1 MMKNYF
7 ALSFLLLFLFTGNVK
22 GQKVDYQIVPLPKE
36 IKEGTTGNTPF
47 VLMQSTRI
55 VYPKHNKQMQRNAE
69 FLSEYVKDVTGYGL
83 KIGTRKIKSPAISL
97 TLGLQSSNPEAYSIN
112 ISEAGIQIQGASEA
126 GVFYGIQ
133 ALRKSMPIGKYA
145 QIEFPSVEINDY
157 PEFGYRGALL
167 DISRHF
173 FTKEEVKEYI
183 DMMALHNMN
192 RFHWHLTDDQ
202 GWRIEIKKYPE
213 LTSIGSQRKESQN
226 GYYENHE
233 RVLKFDGVPHGGF
246 FTQDDIKEVVAYAAE
261 RYITIIPEIDLPG
274 HMVSALASYPEL
286 GCTGGPYNVWTHW
299 GISEDVLCAG
309 NEKTYQFLTD
319 VFDEIMELFPSTY
332 IHIGGDECPKT
343 RWAQCPKCQAKIKA
357 EGIKSD
363 DKHTKEEYLQSYVM
377 KYMSDYLSEHGRKII
392 GWDEILEGEAAPGA
406 TIMSWRGEAGGIE
419 AARLGHDVIMVPNNY
434 LYLDYYQ
441 SKDYESEPYYAIG
454 GYNPVDKIYNYNP
467 LPASLNET
475 EKAHIIGVQANLWTE
490 YIKDF
495 KQVEYMILPRWGAV
509 AEIQWT
515 GGAKDYPAFLKRLD
529 KFVKLYQAKGY
540 TYAKHAFQ

>member
-1 MMKNYF
+1 MKNYF
-7 ALSFLLLFLFTGNVK
+7 ALSFFLLFLFTGNVK

-69 FLSEYVKDVTGYGL
+69 FLSEYVKDVTGYSL

-233 RVLKFDGVPHGGF
+233 RILKFDGIPHGGF

>member
-1 MMKNYF
+1 MKNYF
-7 ALSFLLLFLFTGNVK
+7 ALSFFLLFLFTGNVK

-36 IKEGTTGNTPF
+36 IKGGTTGNTPF

-69 FLSEYVKDVTGYGL
+69 FLSEYVKDVTGYSL

-233 RVLKFDGVPHGGF
+233 RILKFDGIPHGGF

>member
-1 MMKNYF
+1 MKNYF
-7 ALSFLLLFLFTGNVK
+7 ALSFFLLFLFTGNVK

-36 IKEGTTGNTPF
+36 IKGGTTGNTPF

-233 RVLKFDGVPHGGF
+233 RVLKFDGIPHGGF

-363 DKHTKEEYLQSYVM
+363 DKHSKEEYLQSYVM

>member
-1 MMKNYF
+1 MKNYF

-36 IKEGTTGNTPF
+36 IKGGTTGNTPF

-69 FLSEYVKDVTGYGL
+69 FLSEYVKDVTGYSL

-406 TIMSWRGEAGGIE
+406 TIMSWRGETGGIK

-475 EKAHIIGVQANLWTE
+475 ERAHIIGVQANLWTE

-495 KQVEYMILPRWGAV
+495 KQIEYMIFPRWAAV
-509 AEIQWT
+509 SEIQWT
-515 GGAKDYPAFLKRLD
+515 GGKKDYPEFLKRLN
-529 KFVKLYQAKGY
+529 KFVKLYQVKGY
-540 TYAKHAFQ
+540 TYAKHVFQ

>member
-1 MMKNYF
+1 MKNYF
-7 ALSFLLLFLFTGNVK
+7 ALSFFLLFLFTGNVK

-69 FLSEYVKDVTGYGL
+69 FLSEYVKDVTGYSL

>member
-1 MMKNYF
+1 MKNYF
-7 ALSFLLLFLFTGNVK
+7 ALSFFLLFLFTGNVK

-213 LTSIGSQRKESQN
+213 LISIGSQRKESQN

-233 RVLKFDGVPHGGF
+233 RVLKFDGIPHGGF

>member
-1 MMKNYF
+1 MKNYF

-69 FLSEYVKDVTGYGL
+69 FLSEYVKDVTGYSL

>member
-1 MMKNYF
+1 MKNYF
-7 ALSFLLLFLFTGNVK
+7 ALSFFLLFLFTGNVK

-36 IKEGTTGNTPF
+36 IKGGTTGNTPF

-233 RVLKFDGVPHGGF
+233 RVLKFDGIPHGGF
-246 FTQDDIKEVVAYAAE
+246 FTQDDIKEVVAYASE

-363 DKHTKEEYLQSYVM
+363 DKHSKEEYLQSYVM

>member
-1 MMKNYF
+1 MKNYF

-233 RVLKFDGVPHGGF
+233 RVLKFDGIPHGGF

-363 DKHTKEEYLQSYVM
+363 DKHTKEEYLQTLE
-377 KYMSDYLSEHGRKII
+377 DLSKAT
-392 GWDEILEGEAAPGA
+392 LYKKGE
-406 TIMSWRGEAGGIE
+406 
-419 AARLGHDVIMVPNNY
+419 
-434 LYLDYYQ
+434 
-441 SKDYESEPYYAIG
+441 
-454 GYNPVDKIYNYNP
+454 
-467 LPASLNET
+467 NE
-475 EKAHIIGVQANLWTE
+475 
-490 YIKDF
+490 
-495 KQVEYMILPRWGAV
+495 R
-509 AEIQWT
+509 
-515 GGAKDYPAFLKRLD
+515 
-529 KFVKLYQAKGY
+529 
-540 TYAKHAFQ
+540 

>member
-1 MMKNYF
+1 MKNYF
-7 ALSFLLLFLFTGNVK
+7 ALSFFLLFLFTGNVK

-233 RVLKFDGVPHGGF
+233 RVLKFDGIPHGGF

>member
-1 MMKNYF
+1 MKNYF
-7 ALSFLLLFLFTGNVK
+7 ALSFFLLFLFTGNVK

-36 IKEGTTGNTPF
+36 IKGGTTGNTPF

-233 RVLKFDGVPHGGF
+233 RVLKFDGIPHGGF

-475 EKAHIIGVQANLWTE
+475 EKARIIGVQANLWTE

>member
-1 MMKNYF
+1 MKNYF
-7 ALSFLLLFLFTGNVK
+7 ALSFFLLFLFTGNVK

-36 IKEGTTGNTPF
+36 IKGGTTGNTPF

-233 RVLKFDGVPHGGF
+233 RVLEFDGIPHGGF

-377 KYMSDYLSEHGRKII
+377 KYMSDYLSEHDRKII

>member
-1 MMKNYF
+1 MKNYF
-7 ALSFLLLFLFTGNVK
+7 ALSFFLLFLFTGNVK

-36 IKEGTTGNTPF
+36 IKGGTTGNTPF

>member
-1 MMKNYF
+1 MKNYF
-7 ALSFLLLFLFTGNVK
+7 ALSFFLLFLFTGNVK

-36 IKEGTTGNTPF
+36 IKGGTTGNTPF

-233 RVLKFDGVPHGGF
+233 RVLKFDGIPHGGF

-467 LPASLNET
+467 LPASLNEM

>member
-1 MMKNYF
+1 MKNYF
-7 ALSFLLLFLFTGNVK
+7 ALSFFLLFLFTGNVK

-36 IKEGTTGNTPF
+36 IKGGTTGNTPF

-55 VYPKHNKQMQRNAE
+55 VYLKHNKQMQRNAE

-233 RVLKFDGVPHGGF
+233 RVLKFDGIPHGGF

>member
-1 MMKNYF
+1 
-7 ALSFLLLFLFTGNVK
+7 
-22 GQKVDYQIVPLPKE
+22 
-36 IKEGTTGNTPF
+36 
-47 VLMQSTRI
+47 
-55 VYPKHNKQMQRNAE
+55 
-69 FLSEYVKDVTGYGL
+69 
-83 KIGTRKIKSPAISL
+83 
-97 TLGLQSSNPEAYSIN
+97 
-112 ISEAGIQIQGASEA
+112 
-126 GVFYGIQ
+126 
-133 ALRKSMPIGKYA
+133 
-145 QIEFPSVEINDY
+145 
-157 PEFGYRGALL
+157 
-167 DISRHF
+167 
-173 FTKEEVKEYI
+173 
-183 DMMALHNMN
+183 
-192 RFHWHLTDDQ
+192 
-202 GWRIEIKKYPE
+202 
-213 LTSIGSQRKESQN
+213 
-226 GYYENHE
+226 
-233 RVLKFDGVPHGGF
+233 
-246 FTQDDIKEVVAYAAE
+246 
-261 RYITIIPEIDLPG
+261 
-274 HMVSALASYPEL
+274 
-286 GCTGGPYNVWTHW
+286 
-299 GISEDVLCAG
+299 
-309 NEKTYQFLTD
+309 
-319 VFDEIMELFPSTY
+319 
-332 IHIGGDECPKT
+332 
-343 RWAQCPKCQAKIKA
+343 
-357 EGIKSD
+357 
-363 DKHTKEEYLQSYVM
+363 M

>member
-1 MMKNYF
+1 MKNYF
-7 ALSFLLLFLFTGNVK
+7 ALSFFLLFLFTGNVK

-36 IKEGTTGNTPF
+36 IKGGTTGNTPF

-233 RVLKFDGVPHGGF
+233 RVLKFDGIPHGGF

-377 KYMSDYLSEHGRKII
+377 KYMSDYLSGHGRKII

>member
-1 MMKNYF
+1 MKNYF
-7 ALSFLLLFLFTGNVK
+7 ALSFFLLFLFTGNVK

-36 IKEGTTGNTPF
+36 IKGGTTGNTPF

-226 GYYENHE
+226 GYYEHHE
-233 RVLKFDGVPHGGF
+233 RVLKFDGIPHGGF

>member
-1 MMKNYF
+1 MKNYF

-36 IKEGTTGNTPF
+36 IKGGTTGNTPF

-233 RVLKFDGVPHGGF
+233 RVLKFDGIPHGGF

>member
-1 MMKNYF
+1 MKNYF

-233 RVLKFDGVPHGGF
+233 RVLKFDGIPHGGF

>member
-1 MMKNYF
+1 MKNYF
-7 ALSFLLLFLFTGNVK
+7 ALSFFLLFLFTGNVK

-36 IKEGTTGNTPF
+36 IKGGTTGNTPF

-112 ISEAGIQIQGASEA
+112 ISEVGIQIQGASEA

-233 RVLKFDGVPHGGF
+233 RVLKFDGIPHGGF

>member
-1 MMKNYF
+1 MKNYF
-7 ALSFLLLFLFTGNVK
+7 ALSFFLLFLFTGNVK

-36 IKEGTTGNTPF
+36 IKGGTTGNTPF

-233 RVLKFDGVPHGGF
+233 RVLEFDGIPHGGF

>member
-1 MMKNYF
+1 MKNYF
-7 ALSFLLLFLFTGNVK
+7 ALSFFLLFLFTGNVK

-233 RVLKFDGVPHGGF
+233 RVLKFDGIPHGGF

-363 DKHTKEEYLQSYVM
+363 DKHSKEEYLQSYVM

>member
-1 MMKNYF
+1 MKNYF

-69 FLSEYVKDVTGYGL
+69 FLSEYVKDVTGYSL
-83 KIGTRKIKSPAISL
+83 KIGTRKIKSSAISL
-97 TLGLQSSNPEAYSIN
+97 TLGLQSSNPEAYSID

-233 RVLKFDGVPHGGF
+233 RVLKFDGIPHGGF

>member
-1 MMKNYF
+1 MKNYF
-7 ALSFLLLFLFTGNVK
+7 ALSFFLLFLFTGNVK

-36 IKEGTTGNTPF
+36 IKGGTTGNTPF

-233 RVLKFDGVPHGGF
+233 RVLKFDGIPHGGF

>member
-1 MMKNYF
+1 MKNYF
-7 ALSFLLLFLFTGNVK
+7 ALSFFLLFLFTGNVK

-36 IKEGTTGNTPF
+36 IKGGTTGNTPF

-69 FLSEYVKDVTGYGL
+69 FLSEYVKDVTGYSL

-233 RVLKFDGVPHGGF
+233 RVLKFDGIPHGGF

>member
-1 MMKNYF
+1 MKNYF

>member
-1 MMKNYF
+1 MKNYF
-7 ALSFLLLFLFTGNVK
+7 ALSFFLLFLFTGNVK

-36 IKEGTTGNTPF
+36 IKGGTTGNTPF

-233 RVLKFDGVPHGGF
+233 RVLKFDGIPHGGF

-495 KQVEYMILPRWGAV
+495 KQVEYMILPRWSAV

>member
-1 MMKNYF
+1 MKNYF

-392 GWDEILEGEAAPGA
+392 GWDVILEGEAAPGA

>member
-1 MMKNYF
+1 M
-7 ALSFLLLFLFTGNVK
+7 
-22 GQKVDYQIVPLPKE
+22 
-36 IKEGTTGNTPF
+36 
-47 VLMQSTRI
+47 
-55 VYPKHNKQMQRNAE
+55 
-69 FLSEYVKDVTGYGL
+69 
-83 KIGTRKIKSPAISL
+83 
-97 TLGLQSSNPEAYSIN
+97 QSSNPEAYSIN

-406 TIMSWRGEAGGIE
+406 TIMSWRGETGGIK

-475 EKAHIIGVQANLWTE
+475 ERAHIIGVQANLWTE

-495 KQVEYMILPRWGAV
+495 KQIEYMIFPRWAAV
-509 AEIQWT
+509 SEIQWT
-515 GGAKDYPAFLKRLD
+515 GGKKDYPEFLKRLN
-529 KFVKLYQAKGY
+529 KFVKLYQVKGY
-540 TYAKHAFQ
+540 TYAKHVFQ

>member
-1 MMKNYF
+1 MKNYF
-7 ALSFLLLFLFTGNVK
+7 ALSFFLLFLFTGNVK

-36 IKEGTTGNTPF
+36 IKGGTTGNTPF

-233 RVLKFDGVPHGGF
+233 RVLKFDGIPHGGF

-363 DKHTKEEYLQSYVM
+363 DKHSKEEYLQSYVM

-467 LPASLNET
+467 LPASLSET

>member
-1 MMKNYF
+1 MKNYF

-233 RVLKFDGVPHGGF
+233 RVLKFDGIPHGGF

-343 RWAQCPKCQAKIKA
+343 RWAQCSKCQAKIKA

>member
-1 MMKNYF
+1 MKNYF
-7 ALSFLLLFLFTGNVK
+7 ALSFFLLFLFTGNVK

-36 IKEGTTGNTPF
+36 IKGGTTGNTPF

-233 RVLKFDGVPHGGF
+233 RVLKFDGIPHGGF

-377 KYMSDYLSEHGRKII
+377 KYMSYYLSEHGRKII

>member
-1 MMKNYF
+1 MKNYF
-7 ALSFLLLFLFTGNVK
+7 ALSFFLLFLFTGNVK

-36 IKEGTTGNTPF
+36 IKGGTTGNTPF

-69 FLSEYVKDVTGYGL
+69 FLSEYVKDVTGYSL

>member
-1 MMKNYF
+1 MKNYF

-69 FLSEYVKDVTGYGL
+69 FLSEYVKDVTGYSL

-233 RVLKFDGVPHGGF
+233 RILKFDGIPHGGF

>member
-1 MMKNYF
+1 MKNYF
-7 ALSFLLLFLFTGNVK
+7 ALSFFLLFLFTGNVK

-36 IKEGTTGNTPF
+36 IKGGTTGNTPF

-233 RVLKFDGVPHGGF
+233 RVLEFDGIPHGGF

-392 GWDEILEGEAAPGA
+392 GWDEIVEGEAAPGA